1 MQLHVNVYLFLA
13 HIWPRRT
20 NFTSMSPK
28 IIVFLTQINP
38 QFDKKVGQT
47 HSNYFEYSN
56 HSVNFANAVAS
67 I

>member
-20 NFTSMSPK
+20 KFTGMSPK

-38 QFDKKVGQT
+38 QSDKKVGQA
-47 HSNYFEYSN
+47 HSN
-56 HSVNFANAVAS
+56 
-67 I
+67 

>member
-20 NFTSMSPK
+20 KFTGMSPK

-38 QFDKKVGQT
+38 QSDKKVGQT
-47 HSNYFEYSN
+47 HSNYFLGDSLLWLQL
-56 HSVNFANAVAS
+56 VVC
-67 I
+67 